1 VTPYVIGV
9 SWGGANWAEIL
20 TGFGTL
26 VIGLGAFA
34 AAYGAMAAA
43 RQLRESEK
51 ARHIALAVE
60 MSRRW
65 DSPALVTLR
74 RSLRGI
80 TPSAFLQRY
89 ETARQANS
97 QDFYNLQLLANFFED
112 LGALV
117 KMDCLS
123 VDLVDT
129 TLGNSVTTYWETWK
143 PAVLAHRPEWDGLYD
158 NWEALYNDIKAL
170 PHRAGQHP

>member
-117 KMDCLS
+117 KVTVQVPPGSQAFPSNMRRSPSKTSTSCLRM
-123 VDLVDT
+123 V
-129 TLGNSVTTYWETWK
+129 EM
-143 PAVLAHRPEWDGLYD
+143 
-158 NWEALYNDIKAL
+158 
-170 PHRAGQHP
+170 